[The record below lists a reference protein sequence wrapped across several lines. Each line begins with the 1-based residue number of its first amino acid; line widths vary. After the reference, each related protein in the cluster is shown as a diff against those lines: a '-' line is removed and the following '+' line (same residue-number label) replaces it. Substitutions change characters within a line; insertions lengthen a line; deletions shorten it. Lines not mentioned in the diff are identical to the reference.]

1 MRENNLI
8 WNRKTF
14 DLCRNVC
21 LQELV
26 KLTFTHKLQI
36 NYLQKDNWAYLLK
49 CWHATHHVK
58 FYTCNNS
65 TPKGIP
71 ACVGASKCDHM
82 PFIDKPAWSASE
94 NFLLFWTIFCPFT
107 SLTTLKIKFLKKW
120 KKKSLE
126 ISSIYTCVPKIV
138 ITWRMIPE
146 IWCITVGQ
154 TDKQKKW
161 HIEVGAPSKKPTLSL
176 SLEPEPFDAGGT
188 HMCAFLVTKKIT
200 SFLHHLILFW
210 LYNSIA

>member
-49 CWHATHHVK
+49 CWHATCHVK

-65 TPKGIP
+65 TSKGIP

-120 KKKSLE
+120 KKKPGD
-126 ISSIYTCVPKIV
+126 I
-138 ITWRMIPE
+138 IT
-146 IWCITVGQ
+146 
-154 TDKQKKW
+154 
-161 HIEVGAPSKKPTLSL
+161 L
-176 SLEPEPFDAGGT
+176 
-188 HMCAFLVTKKIT
+188 HMCTKNCDHMMYDSWDMVHNCRPDRQTEKVTYRGGCPI
-200 SFLHHLILFW
+200 
-210 LYNSIA
+210 